1 MSMGPLPLP
10 LRRARGNNRAV
21 HDYDDARI
29 AQAMGMVSVQ
39 VGCTVDDALLL
50 MKARAESD
58 SVGVDEIASAVL
70 ERTIRF
76 DD

>member
-1 MSMGPLPLP
+1 M
-10 LRRARGNNRAV
+10 
-21 HDYDDARI
+21 HDYDDVRI

-50 MKARAESD
+50 MKARARSD
-58 SVGVDEIASAVL
+58 DVSVDEIAAAIVEGTL
-70 ERTIRF
+70 RF